1 LKKERK
7 ELTMKFSSF
16 AEVIQFAVKKEEEAA
31 RDYGKLLKVAK
42 EQSARKLLEDLR
54 EDEKNHK
61 KILLGLTKVK
71 VDASA
76 NKDVK
81 DLKISDYLVAEPL
94 TPEMNFQD
102 LLVFAA
108 KKERKAVDLYTSLA
122 KKAKT
127 KSQKKLFEFLVKQ
140 EKSHKLR
147 LELEYERHVLWED

>member
-1 LKKERK
+1 
-7 ELTMKFSSF
+7 MKFSSF

>member
-1 LKKERK
+1 
-7 ELTMKFSSF
+7 MKFSSF
-16 AEVIQFAVKKEEEAA
+16 AEVVQFAVKREEEAA
-31 RDYGKLLKVAK
+31 RNYGKLLKMAK
-42 EQSARKLLEDLR
+42 EQASRKLLDDLR
-54 EDEKNHK
+54 QDEKNHK
-61 KILLGLTKVK
+61 KILLGLTKVR
-71 VDASA
+71 VDATA
-76 NKDVK
+76 DKDVR

-108 KKERKAVDLYTSLA
+108 KKEKKAVDLYTSLA

-127 KSQKKLFEFLVKQ
+127 KDQKRLFEFLVKQ

>member
-7 ELTMKFSSF
+7 ELSMKFSSF

-31 RDYGKLLKVAK
+31 RNYGKLLKMVT

-54 EDEKNHK
+54 QDEKNHK
-61 KILLGLTKVK
+61 KILLGLTKVR

-76 NKDVK
+76 SKNVK

-102 LLVFAA
+102 LLVYAA
-108 KKERKAVDLYTSLA
+108 KKEKKAVDLYMSLA
-122 KKAKT
+122 KKSKT
-127 KSQKKLFEFLVKQ
+127 KEQKKLFEFLVKQ

>member
-1 LKKERK
+1 
-7 ELTMKFSSF
+7 MKFSSL
-16 AEVIQFAVKKEEEAA
+16 AEVIQLAVEKEEEAA
-31 RDYGKLLKVAK
+31 RNYGKLLKVAK
-42 EQSARKLLEDLR
+42 EQPARKLLEDLR

-108 KKERKAVDLYTSLA
+108 KKEKKAIDLYTSLA

>member
-1 LKKERK
+1 
-7 ELTMKFSSF
+7 MKFSSF
-16 AEVIQFAVKKEEEAA
+16 SEVVQFAVKKEEEAA
-31 RDYGKLLKVAK
+31 RNYGKLLKMTK

-61 KILLGLTKVK
+61 KILLGLTKIK
-71 VDASA
+71 VNASA
-76 NKDVK
+76 SKDVR

-108 KKERKAVDLYTSLA
+108 KKEKKAVDLYASLSR
-122 KKAKT
+122 KAKT
-127 KSQKKLFEFLVKQ
+127 KGQKKLFEFLVKQ

-147 LELEYERHVLWED
+147 LELEYEKHVLWED

>member
-1 LKKERK
+1 
-7 ELTMKFSSF
+7 MKFSSF
-16 AEVIQFAVKKEEEAA
+16 VDVIQFAVKKEDEAA
-31 RDYGKLLKVAK
+31 RNYGRLLKMAQ

-61 KILLGLTKVK
+61 KILLGLTKIK

-76 NKDVK
+76 SKEVK

-94 TPEMNFQD
+94 TPEMNFHD
-102 LLVFAA
+102 LLIFAA
-108 KKERKAVDLYTSLA
+108 KKEKKAVDLYTGLA
-122 KKAKT
+122 KRAKT
-127 KSQKKLFEFLVKQ
+127 KDQKKLFEFLVKQ